1 MDARRQKNKKML
13 LGNIEKVN
21 IWILSV
27 QTVTIDMGLLMIRED
42 KRVIFQLEG
51 AHNRII
57 VNKGFI
63 QVSK

>member
-27 QTVTIDMGLLMIRED
+27 QTVTIDMGWLMIRED

-51 AHNRII
+51 EHNRII
-57 VNKGFI
+57 VI
-63 QVSK
+63 QGVHTS